1 MTAIFVCVG
10 FTGNVAEMLI
20 NDQVITEMSELNIL
34 TDVEVSE
41 QL

>member
-1 MTAIFVCVG
+1 MTTIFVCVG
-10 FTGNVAEMLI
+10 FTGSVVEFLT

-41 QL
+41 L